1 MRIEEC
7 LEKSR
12 FEAQGSIVLN
22 GQPIP
27 YRTVC
32 EDNFFVDEEGQP
44 TATIFS
50 YAYFRSDVADP
61 STRPVFVR
69 LQRRAGML
77 QFVGSCRTVWP
88 AACEA
93 GRRAASADRAAV

>member
-61 STRPVFVR
+61 TTRPV
-69 LQRRAGML
+69 
-77 QFVGSCRTVWP
+77 
-88 AACEA
+88 
-93 GRRAASADRAAV
+93 

>member
-61 STRPVFVR
+61 TTRPVLFAYNGGPGCSSLWVHAG
-69 LQRRAGML
+69 LFGPRRVKL
-77 QFVGSCRTVWP
+77 RCV
-88 AACEA
+88 
-93 GRRAASADRAAV
+93 